1 MTTTFFIEKK
11 EIIDHGVHR
20 GVHDAS
26 KRSDIGKCRLYVF
39 AAKVIGKRRKS
50 YATISSLR

>member
-1 MTTTFFIEKK
+1 MTTTFLFKE
-11 EIIDHGVHR
+11 EIIDHGEHR

-26 KRSDIGKCRLYVF
+26 KKSNIGKCRLYVF

-50 YATISSLR
+50 YATISSLK